1 MTCKDLI
8 GYQLVSI
15 NDDKIVVRK
24 GNNEYILNIVE
35 DYGDCCGYNEITT
48 KLLIS
53 ETELNRNPII
63 TNVEITEDSDD
74 YAGMSGRI
82 AFFGEYK
89 PLAVVDT
96 YSSSGSGWCYGACVW
111 VRCDALE
118 INDTVSSW

>member
-15 NDDKIVVRK
+15 DNEKIVVRK
-24 GNNEYILNIVE
+24 DGTEYILHIKE

-63 TNVEITEDSDD
+63 TNVEITKENDD
-74 YAGMSGRI
+74 YDGMSGKI

-89 PLAVVDT
+89 PMAVLDT
-96 YSSSGSGWCYGACVW
+96 YSSSRSGWCYGACVW
-111 VRCDALE
+111 VDCEALE
-118 INDTVSSW
+118 INEEVSSW